1 MGTTFDNA
9 MLDKVLELEAR
20 VALIERNLVVQTEIN
35 DAFEELA
42 SALVERLPS

>member
-1 MGTTFDNA
+1 MGSKFENA
-9 MLDKVLELEAR
+9 IMDKVLDLEAR
-20 VALIERNLVVQTEIN
+20 VAIIERNLVVQTEIN